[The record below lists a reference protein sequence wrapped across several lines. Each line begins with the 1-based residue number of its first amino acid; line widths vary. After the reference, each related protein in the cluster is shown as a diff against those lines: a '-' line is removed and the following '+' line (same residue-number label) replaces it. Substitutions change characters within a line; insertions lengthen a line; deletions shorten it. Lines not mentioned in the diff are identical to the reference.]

1 MDCTTALG
9 LLAGALTTTSFFPQV
24 VRIMRTK
31 SAEDISTGM
40 FVMFCTGVGLWLI
53 YGVLHRD
60 VALIAAN
67 SVTLILALTILV
79 LKVKYTRE

>member
-1 MDCTTALG
+1 MDFTTTLG
-9 LLAGALTTTSFFPQV
+9 LLAGVLTTTSFFPQLLKLV
-24 VRIMRTK
+24 RTK
-31 SAEDISTGM
+31 SAKDISRGM
-40 FVMFCTGVGLWLI
+40 FVMFCTGVMLWLI

-79 LKVKYTRE
+79 LKVKYTGE